1 MSDNYIKKSNG
12 DTVLKVNIP
21 AVDLLR
27 HELVERL
34 VERGREIAELVEQF
48 KREAY
53 LEIEAFVDVCA
64 TEYGIKRGGK
74 KGNITLPNFDASLK
88 VLLSRDEQAQFDERL
103 ALGQQLIRECIDELL
118 DGANPELKMIIDN
131 AFQVN
136 KQGQVS
142 VARIMGLRHL
152 KISHPKWNQA
162 MEVLKD
168 SIFAAGRRTYI
179 RLYERK
185 RETDK
190 YTQISLDGS
199 SALNEKSSTEG
210 DTP

>member
-1 MSDNYIKKSNG
+1 MNENYIKKSNG
-12 DTVLKVNIP
+12 DMVLKANIP

-34 VERGREIAELVEQF
+34 VERGREIAELVEQY

-74 KGNITLPNFDASLK
+74 KGNITLPNFDGSLK

-118 DGANPELKMIIDN
+118 DGANPELKMIIDS

-142 VARIMGLRHL
+142 VSRISGLRHL

-162 MEVLKD
+162 MDVLKD

-199 SALNEKSSTEG
+199 SALNEKNSTEG